1 MAFVVTENC
10 IKCKFTD
17 CVDVCPVD
25 CFHEGPDFLVIDPD
39 ECIDCTLCEPE
50 CPANAIFAK
59 DELPEG
65 QEQFI
70 SLNAELSKQ
79 WPVITEVKHPL
90 PDAEYW
96 NGKNGK
102 ISCLGIN
109 ITEEEL
115 QLGLIDPLADARV
128 RSIRLVKKL
137 TNFQIEVAI
146 NDSAFEVRLA
156 LVNRHDSILHALQIE
171 RALTDTVTEVQLACL
186 QRGDCLLTA
195 EQFSRGLKSIDANT
209 RLAYL
214 NRNEYKL
221 TSKQIESAL
230 NDPEPSIRY
239 AMVSKNGF
247 NPTADQ
253 IERCLN
259 DISSEVRRVV
269 AERTDFILN
278 AIQIEHGLTDLDS
291 NVQMAFLKREDIEFT
306 LEQFDRG
313 LKSDVYQ
320 VKDFFEKMLCD
331 NRNVSFQK
339 HALTNE
345 DHAVRQMVVNH
356 FAQKF
361 TQKQINTGLF
371 DPHSWVR
378 IAYVKREECV
388 ISAPLLERSLIGDSA
403 EFCICCLNKYNK
415 PLTEAQIDIGLSN
428 PFNEVRHYFAS
439 NEMIAF
445 TPSRVMQLLK
455 DKSIDVKLAMISRLD
470 FQPTAENIA
479 ICLSDN
485 SVSVRLAIVQNEVI
499 KFTSSRVIQLLKDKS
514 IDVKL
519 SMISRLDF
527 QSTAENI
534 AICLSDNS
542 VSVRLAIVQNQVI
555 KFTTL
560 RVMQLLKDKSI
571 DVKLAMISR
580 LDFQSTAENIAI
592 CLSDNSVSVRLAIL
606 QRNDFE
612 PNAEQLAKGL
622 ADKSD
627 KVRLA
632 FLKHIKAPLNT
643 LDLKGT
649 LNHQEG
655 NFSLVSSDFECH
667 LPGNLLAELYKAN
680 YRLTMTLKPANV
692 VFGIH
697 RATEAGIGTCILL
710 QSSCNYGSNNFF
722 GYALKSPLVFIVNTS
737 NGIRIR
743 IRQARSGTTPASWDE
758 LRGFPRGNVNQKLKN
773 WIAADDGYLMPADLI
788 LTMPEGDSDCHIQE
802 WIF

>member
-1 MAFVVTENC
+1 MAFVITENC

-50 CPANAIFAK
+50 CPANAIFAE

-79 WPVITEVKHPL
+79 WPVITEVKYPL
-90 PDAEYW
+90 ADADYW

-102 ISCLGIN
+102 IYYLGIN
-109 ITEEEL
+109 VTEEEL

-128 RSIRLVKKL
+128 RSIKLVNKL
-137 TNFQIEVAI
+137 TNFQIEAAI

-171 RALTDTVTEVQLACL
+171 GALTDPVTEVQLACL

-439 NEMIAF
+439 NEIIAF
-445 TPSRVMQLLK
+445 TPSRVMQLLKDKSIDVKLAIISRSDFQATTENTAICLSDNSAKLRLAIVQNEVIKFTSSIVMQLLK

-485 SVSVRLAIVQNEVI
+485 SFSVRLAIVQNEVI
-499 KFTSSRVIQLLKDKS
+499 KFTSSRVI
-514 IDVKL
+514 
-519 SMISRLDF
+519 
-527 QSTAENI
+527 
-534 AICLSDNS
+534 
-542 VSVRLAIVQNQVI
+542 
-555 KFTTL
+555 
-560 RVMQLLKDKSI
+560 QLLKDKSI

-649 LNHQEG
+649 LNNQEG
-655 NFSLVSSDFECH
+655 NFSLVSSDFESH

-773 WIAADDGYLMPADLI
+773 WIAADDGYLMSADLI

>member
-1 MAFVVTENC
+1 MAFVITENC

-25 CFHEGPDFLVIDPD
+25 CFHEGPVFLVIDPD

-50 CPANAIFAK
+50 CPANAIFAEDK
-59 DELPEG
+59 LPEG
-65 QEQFI
+65 QEQFLE
-70 SLNAELSKQ
+70 LNAELSKQ
-79 WPVITEVKHPL
+79 WPVITEVKDPL
-90 PDAEYW
+90 ADADYW

-102 ISCLGIN
+102 IYYLGIN
-109 ITEEEL
+109 VTEEEL

-128 RSIRLVKKL
+128 RSIKLVKKL
-137 TNFQIEVAI
+137 TNFQIEAAI

-156 LVNRHDSILHALQIE
+156 LVKRHDSILHGLQIE
-171 RALTDTVTEVQLACL
+171 QALTDSVTEVQLACL

-195 EQFSRGLKSIDANT
+195 EQFTRGLKSIDANT

-230 NDPEPSIRY
+230 NDLEPSIRY

-259 DISSEVRRVV
+259 DKSSDVRRGV
-269 AERTDFILN
+269 AERTDFIIN
-278 AIQIEHGLTDLDS
+278 AIQIENGLTDLDS
-291 NVQMAFLKREDIEFT
+291 NVQMAFLKREDIGFT

-313 LKSDVYQ
+313 LKSDVYE

-361 TQKQINTGLF
+361 TQKQMNTGLF
-371 DPHSWVR
+371 DPHSCVR

-403 EFCICCLNKYNK
+403 ELCICCLNKYNK

-428 PFNEVRHYFAS
+428 PFHEVRHYFAS

-445 TPSRVMQLLK
+445 TPSRVMQLLKDKSIDVKLAVILRSDFQATPENIAICLSDNSAKLRLAIVQNEVIKFTSSRVMQLLK

-485 SVSVRLAIVQNEVI
+485 SVSVRLAIVQNEFI
-499 KFTSSRVIQLLKDKS
+499 KFTSSRVIKLLKDKS
-514 IDVKL
+514 IDVKIAI
-519 SMISRLDF
+519 ISRSDF
-527 QSTAENI
+527 QPTTENI
-534 AICLSDNS
+534 A
-542 VSVRLAIVQNQVI
+542 
-555 KFTTL
+555 T
-560 RVMQLLKDKSI
+560 
-571 DVKLAMISR
+571 
-580 LDFQSTAENIAI
+580 

-643 LDLKGT
+643 LDLKGA

-655 NFSLVSSDFECH
+655 NFSLVSSDFESH

-758 LRGFPRGNVNQKLKN
+758 LRGFPRGNINQKLKN
-773 WIAADDGYLMPADLI
+773 WIAADDGYLMPADLT

>member
-519 SMISRLDF
+519 
-527 QSTAENI
+527 
-534 AICLSDNS
+534 
-542 VSVRLAIVQNQVI
+542 
-555 KFTTL
+555 
-560 RVMQLLKDKSI
+560 
-571 DVKLAMISR
+571 AMISR

>member
-519 SMISRLDF
+519 AMISRLDF

>member
-485 SVSVRLAIVQNEVI
+485 SVSVRLAIVQN
-499 KFTSSRVIQLLKDKS
+499 
-514 IDVKL
+514 
-519 SMISRLDF
+519 
-527 QSTAENI
+527 
-534 AICLSDNS
+534 
-542 VSVRLAIVQNQVI
+542 QVI